1 MYSPTTESAVGKSL
15 PAMCSFY
22 RVFDLLDMTVVPIPA
37 YAIPDLT
44 KRKLVVPNAKRHDSS
59 PTALNRGVT
68 LNTSLSSLGSE
79 HWQLI
84 RNWRRRCVIEV
95 NLRGPVIKAKCR
107 TYLTASCIGLST
119 DGVAIFKKRSK
130 TAWPIVLF
138 NYNLPPDIRFHKKN
152 LIPVGVIPGPK
163 KPTDMDSFL
172 YPLVQELLQFEIG
185 VKAFDTLTKTLFI
198 LHAYLIVVI
207 GDIPAV
213 ALLMRMKG
221 HNAFSPCRMCEITGV
236 REPPSTTHYVPLY
249 RQSSASYNPSN
260 LPMRTREGFMNEAE
274 EVQFAI
280 NKTIAEHLAKEFGI
294 NGIPLLSSLSSLS
307 FPASFPYDFMH
318 LIWENLIPHLIS
330 FWTGEF
336 KDIPHSGKGYVLE
349 TSVWK
354 EICSIS
360 AMAGNTIL
368 AAFGCRVP
376 DMSTQRWQL
385 TSESRAMWTLFIAPV
400 VLRGQFIEEK
410 YYQHF
415 LDLVRLLNMCL
426 EYELAM
432 EQVAE
437 IKQGFIK
444 WVKDYER

>member
-1 MYSPTTESAVGKSL
+1 LAANLQLAETMRYRSEFEGTRNQGQMQDIFDGELYRSL
-15 PAMCSFY
+15 LNSF
-22 RVFDLLDMTVVPIPA
+22 VTVAGEQLPF
-37 YAIPDLT
+37 YHFPDS
-44 KRKLVVPNAKRHDSS
+44 RDI
-59 PTALNRGVT
+59 AL
-68 LNTSLSSLGSE
+68 
-79 HWQLI
+79 
-84 RNWRRRCVIEV
+84 
-95 NLRGPVIKAKCR
+95 
-107 TYLTASCIGLST
+107 GLST

-318 LIWENLIPHLIS
+318 LIWENLIPNLIS

-360 AMAGNTIL
+360 AMAGNTIP

-400 VLRGQFIEEK
+400 VLRGRFIEEK